1 MRGFLLGC
9 TEKETISAVKKN
21 LLCYN
26 FHMGKEQK
34 CAIFLADGF
43 EDCEGMITI
52 DILRRGR
59 VPVDTVSMNE
69 TGEVH
74 TSHGVTLLAD
84 RIYKETDPSAY
95 DVLILPG
102 GRRGTANLEQSESL
116 KKAVKKHFEE
126 GKLTC
131 AICAAPSILG
141 HMGLLKGRKY
151 TCFPEF
157 DSEYGG
163 AYQMELA
170 VTDGNLITGRG
181 MGATIE
187 FALQILK
194 QLVSENELKRVEY
207 GMQYEHS
214 FRYLKKPE

>member
-1 MRGFLLGC
+1 M
-9 TEKETISAVKKN
+9 
-21 LLCYN
+21 LCYN
-26 FHMGKEQK
+26 FHMEGEKK

-59 VPVDTVSMNE
+59 VPVDTVSMND
-69 TGEVH
+69 TKEVH
-74 TSHGVTLLAD
+74 TSHGITLFAD
-84 RIYKETDPSAY
+84 RVYRETDPSDY

-102 GRRGTANLEQSESL
+102 GRRGTANLEQVESL
-116 KKAVKKHFEE
+116 RNAVKKHFEE

-157 DSEYGG
+157 DSPEYGG
-163 AYQMELA
+163 EYQMELA

-194 QLVSENELKRVEY
+194 QLVSEERLERVEY

-214 FRYLKKPE
+214 FRKLKKPE

>member
-1 MRGFLLGC
+1 MGR
-9 TEKETISAVKKN
+9 EK
-21 LLCYN
+21 
-26 FHMGKEQK
+26 K
-34 CAIFLADGF
+34 CAVFLADGF

-59 VPVDTVSMNE
+59 VPVDTISMNE
-69 TGEVH
+69 SREVH

-84 RIYKETDPSAY
+84 RIYQETDPSDY

-102 GRRGTANLEQSESL
+102 GRRGTANLEQSDSL
-116 KKAVKKHFEE
+116 KKAVKEHFEE

-157 DSEYGG
+157 DSDYGG

-181 MGATIE
+181 MGAAIE

-194 QLVSENELKRVEY
+194 QLVSEKEVERVEY
-207 GMQYEHS
+207 GMQYEHG
-214 FRYLKKPE
+214 FRTLKKPD

>member
-1 MRGFLLGC
+1 MYRKRN
-9 TEKETISAVKKN
+9 ESAVKN
-21 LLCYN
+21 NSICYN
-26 FHMGKEQK
+26 FHMSGEKK

-59 VPVDTVSMNE
+59 VPVDTVSMNDTE
-69 TGEVH
+69 EVH

-84 RIYKETDPSAY
+84 RVYENTDPSDY

-102 GRRGTANLEQSESL
+102 GRRGTANLEKSESL
-116 KKAVKKHFEE
+116 KNALKQHFEE

-141 HMGLLKGRKY
+141 HMGLLKERKY

-157 DSEYGG
+157 DSSEYGG
-163 AYQMELA
+163 DYQMELA

-181 MGATIE
+181 LGATID

-194 QLVSENELKRVEY
+194 QLVPESVLKRVEY

-214 FRYLKKPE
+214 FRQLTKPE

>member
-1 MRGFLLGC
+1 MEG
-9 TEKETISAVKKN
+9 KK
-21 LLCYN
+21 
-26 FHMGKEQK
+26 K

-59 VPVDTVSMNE
+59 VPIDTVSMNE
-69 TGEVH
+69 TKEVH
-74 TSHGVTLLAD
+74 TSHGVTLFAD
-84 RIYKETDPSAY
+84 RIYHDTDPSDY

-102 GRRGTANLEQSESL
+102 GRRGTANLEQNEDL
-116 KKAVKKHFEE
+116 RKAVKTHFENGE
-126 GKLTC
+126 LTC

-157 DSEYGG
+157 DSPEYGG
-163 AYQMELA
+163 EYQMELA

-187 FALQILK
+187 FALQILE
-194 QLVSENELKRVEY
+194 QLVSEDRLERVKY

>member
-1 MRGFLLGC
+1 MN
-9 TEKETISAVKKN
+9 TDK
-21 LLCYN
+21 
-26 FHMGKEQK
+26 K

-59 VPVDTVSMNE
+59 VSIDTVSMNDSLQ
-69 TGEVH
+69 VH
-74 TSHGVTLLAD
+74 TSHGVTLQAD
-84 RIYKETDPSAY
+84 KLFKDVNTEDY

-102 GRRGTANLEQSESL
+102 GKVGTANLEKNERL
-116 KKAVKKHFEE
+116 KEALVKHCEN

-141 HMGLLKGRKY
+141 HLGLLKGKNY

-157 DSEYGG
+157 EDKSYGG
-163 AYQMELA
+163 QYQMELA
-170 VTDGNLITGRG
+170 VKDGNIITARG

-187 FALQILK
+187 FARLILK
-194 QLVSENELKRVEY
+194 QLVSDEMMRKVEY

-214 FRYLKKPE
+214 FRTLRKPE